1 MTDFAF
7 FFTEERVVNFV
18 LLFIRIGAI
27 FIFFPFFSSA
37 SIYPT
42 VKAAI
47 AFLIAVSFYPLL
59 PALNF
64 ELSGASVLLAVI
76 GEIAFGFAA
85 GFTLNLIFS
94 AVQYA
99 GEQISFA
106 MSFSMAS
113 AIDPQSEATST
124 VIAQFLYLTAILLF
138 LAFDGHH
145 LILFFLAK
153 SLFAAPLGGFVFGYD
168 YLYYAIKGLGWLF
181 VLGTTIAFP
190 ILALSLLS
198 DIAFGMIMKTVPS
211 FNLLVVGM
219 PARILLALIV
229 LVMTCGS
236 FALVFKNEFM
246 KAYGALNSLFF

>member
-1 MTDFAF
+1 MSEFAF

-18 LLFIRIGAI
+18 LLFIRLGAI
-27 FIFFPFFSSA
+27 FVFLPFFSSA

-42 VKAAI
+42 IKAAI
-47 AFLIAVSFYPLL
+47 AFLLAVALYPIL
-59 PALNF
+59 PPIGFALN
-64 ELSGASVLLAVI
+64 GASVLLAVI
-76 GEIAFGFAA
+76 SEIAFGFAA
-85 GFTLNLIFS
+85 GFVLNLIFG

-145 LILFFLAK
+145 LILLFLAK

-181 VLGTTIAFP
+181 ALGASIAFP

-229 LVMTCGS
+229 LIVTCGS

-246 KAYGALNSLFF
+246 KAYDALASLFF